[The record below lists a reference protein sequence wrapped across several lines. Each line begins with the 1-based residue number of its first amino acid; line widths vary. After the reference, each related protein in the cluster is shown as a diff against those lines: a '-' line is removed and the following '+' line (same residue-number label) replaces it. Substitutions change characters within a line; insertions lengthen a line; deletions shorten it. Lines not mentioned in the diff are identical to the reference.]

1 MTERH
6 KGAEDP
12 AQDAARL
19 EEIRQLTDDI
29 KRLMR
34 ERIVGWR
41 MQADLSGTEIT
52 KRVGELH
59 SAHLK
64 LVEQERIFYA
74 KLGLDIEED
83 AIDYDE
89 VRAEIGRGMG
99 PLDGRG
105 SHATEG
111 RPCEAAGACGR
122 DHGAGA

>member
-6 KGAEDP
+6 KGAGDP

-29 KRLMR
+29 KCLMR
-34 ERIVGWR
+34 ERIEGWR
-41 MQADLSGTEIT
+41 TQADLSGTEIT

-64 LVEQERIFYA
+64 LVEQERIFHA
-74 KLGLDIEED
+74 KLGLDLEED

-89 VRAEIGRGMG
+89 VRAEIGRA
-99 PLDGRG
+99 LDRIR
-105 SHATEG
+105 A
-111 RPCEAAGACGR
+111 RRAAGGVS
-122 DHGAGA
+122 DGTE